1 LVFSLQF
8 LPGEHCFENA
18 FFLLDSKSL
27 RKQIVKDAS
36 LVDVRINIDGLQA
49 LTNPEFLHFLLRDAS
64 GLAFSDN
71 FG

>member
-1 LVFSLQF
+1 MQF

-18 FFLLDSKSL
+18 ILLLDSESL

-64 GLAFSDN
+64 GPVVGKD